1 MANAPRF
8 KREKKTKIQMGSRR
22 PKMCFFSYVFMI
34 SEVNGISIDSAIS
47 HSMIN
52 TLEIILVVTGI
63 VSIAVIIMN
72 FINSKNESKITNTP

>member
-1 MANAPRF
+1 
-8 KREKKTKIQMGSRR
+8 
-22 PKMCFFSYVFMI
+22 MI

-63 VSIAVIIMN
+63 VSILVIIMN
-72 FINSKNESKITNTP
+72 FINSRNENEITNTP